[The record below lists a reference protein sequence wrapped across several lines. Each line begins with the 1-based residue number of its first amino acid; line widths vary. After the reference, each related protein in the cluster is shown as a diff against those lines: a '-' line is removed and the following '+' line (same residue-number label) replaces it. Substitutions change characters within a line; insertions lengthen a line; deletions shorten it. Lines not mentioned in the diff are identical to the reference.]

1 MANDTLP
8 HPPSATSG
16 WSDPRA
22 LELCLDDSVARRLD
36 PADRETLRAALRGA
50 SRIPGGDLIVAAG
63 QPVGRVETHG
73 TVVLYRPD
81 PAGRLEHRLLE
92 VDPGGVVTAAF
103 NRDSGGTL
111 RGAWVALLDG
121 RVAGLLPGGADH
133 PLWGPSDRLV
143 RLDGAESTTLTL
155 ARAVHWSAVD
165 TIPPVAE
172 PARLPSGAGAAV
184 MNVLAALAQ
193 DQGRSALRYCG
204 PYPTEHLF
212 WSLTDSFRCAPG
224 PDSLARFL
232 AEAEAT
238 FARGVLAEV
247 PVDWTPAPHE
257 RRLHPD
263 GVSVQLRDGVERVTW
278 QGRSYHR
285 TESDGRRRRE
295 HRVVRLVED
304 ENGARR
310 YVASLEALGIVVED
324 HVTLDERGQPIE
336 RHVPT
341 LDAAREEPLAGPWR
355 EALGALLPLEATPL
369 LAGAIEAVWPEI
381 PVTWGPVA
389 ADLVERRGTALRV
402 SPKLARVYRSAWRD
416 SAPDARRALARRLV
430 RDVLGL
436 IGPVVRE
443 AAVDWLG
450 GLTLARQEQELA
462 AAAQRERAALAEMA
476 LAPLGR
482 LLDALG
488 GCAGLPA

>member
-1 MANDTLP
+1 
-8 HPPSATSG
+8 
-16 WSDPRA
+16 
-22 LELCLDDSVARRLD
+22 
-36 PADRETLRAALRGA
+36 
-50 SRIPGGDLIVAAG
+50 
-63 QPVGRVETHG
+63 
-73 TVVLYRPD
+73 
-81 PAGRLEHRLLE
+81 
-92 VDPGGVVTAAF
+92 
-103 NRDSGGTL
+103 
-111 RGAWVALLDG
+111 
-121 RVAGLLPGGADH
+121 
-133 PLWGPSDRLV
+133 
-143 RLDGAESTTLTL
+143 
-155 ARAVHWSAVD
+155 
-165 TIPPVAE
+165 
-172 PARLPSGAGAAV
+172 
-184 MNVLAALAQ
+184 
-193 DQGRSALRYCG
+193 
-204 PYPTEHLF
+204 
-212 WSLTDSFRCAPG
+212 
-224 PDSLARFL
+224 
-232 AEAEAT
+232 
-238 FARGVLAEV
+238 
-247 PVDWTPAPHE
+247 
-257 RRLHPD
+257 
-263 GVSVQLRDGVERVTW
+263 
-278 QGRSYHR
+278 
-285 TESDGRRRRE
+285 
-295 HRVVRLVED
+295 
-304 ENGARR
+304 
-310 YVASLEALGIVVED
+310 VASLEALGIVVED